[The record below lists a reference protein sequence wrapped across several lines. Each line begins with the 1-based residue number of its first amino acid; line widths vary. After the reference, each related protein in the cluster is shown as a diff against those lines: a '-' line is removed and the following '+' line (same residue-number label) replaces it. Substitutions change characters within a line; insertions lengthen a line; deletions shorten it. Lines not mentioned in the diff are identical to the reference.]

1 MIDRG
6 RIAIVGAGMLWGT
19 AGTAQA
25 LGQLAG
31 MGLGVGAARTI
42 VAAATLALLVAIS
55 RRRLPALTLPAF
67 GAGVA
72 LALYQVMFFVGA
84 AKAGVAVGT
93 LVAVGLAPAIAGA
106 VALCLG
112 RAPGR
117 TWMVATIPAVLGLA
131 LLVYRDGGSPVDPWG
146 TAASVTAAGAY
157 VGYTALTRRLLG
169 QGTPPR
175 DALPAIFAV
184 AACVSTPVIA
194 VGWQQ
199 TTLTLGQ
206 PRALAAI
213 LILGTVSTV
222 IPYLMWVR
230 GMRTVPTAL
239 ATTLSLSE
247 PLVGTLLGIAVLH
260 ERLTPLRAAGA
271 ALIVAGLG
279 VVSLRGR
286 HQPERPVSA

>member
-1 MIDRG
+1 MTDRG
-6 RIAIVGAGMLWGT
+6 RLAIVGAGMLWGT

-31 MGLGVGAARTI
+31 MGFGVGAARTV
-42 VAAATLALLVAIS
+42 VAAAALALIAAIS
-55 RRRLPALTLPAF
+55 GRRLPALTLPAV

-93 LVAVGLAPAIAGA
+93 LIAVGLAPAIAGG

-117 TWMVATIPAVLGLA
+117 TWVVATVPAVLGLT
-131 LLVYRDGGSPVDPWG
+131 LLVYRDGGPPVDPWG
-146 TAASVTAAGAY
+146 IVASVTAAGAY
-157 VGYTALTRRLLG
+157 VGYTALTRRLLEL
-169 QGTPPR
+169 GTPPR
-175 DALPAIFAV
+175 DALPSIFAV
-184 AACVSTPVIA
+184 ATCVSVPIIA
-194 VGWQQ
+194 ANWHQTALTVGHPRG
-199 TTLTLGQ
+199 LT
-206 PRALAAI
+206 AI
-213 LILGTVSTV
+213 LVLGTVSTV

-247 PLVGTLLGIAVLH
+247 PLVGTLLGVAVLH

-271 ALIVAGLG
+271 ALIVAALA
-279 VVSLRGR
+279 VVSVSGR
-286 HQPERPVSA
+286 RPP